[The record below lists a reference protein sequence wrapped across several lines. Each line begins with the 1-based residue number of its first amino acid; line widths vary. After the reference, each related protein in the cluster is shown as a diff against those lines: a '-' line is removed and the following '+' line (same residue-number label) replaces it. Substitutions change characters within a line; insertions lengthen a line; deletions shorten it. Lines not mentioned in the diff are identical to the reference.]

1 MQGRSL
7 QEGRAGTMT
16 AAQVLTPEQ
25 ALEYYGDMVVRTA
38 FGLVKNMADAEDMAQ
53 DVFLTLVQRQ
63 PAFES
68 PEHQKAWLLRA
79 TINRCKSH
87 FRSAWQRRTEG
98 LDETLPAFT
107 PEESGV
113 LEAVAALPMKY
124 RQVVYLHYIEGY
136 STAEIAR
143 LLDRSQNTVLS
154 QLLTRGEAD
163 LPVFAQTRA
172 WLDVYFSGREP
183 DVTPPLLTGNAS
195 PFRRRVWEILRG
207 IPYGQTVTYG
217 EIARQ
222 LAHETGRGVSAQAVG
237 GAVGHNPISLIIP
250 CHRVVGAN
258 GRLTGYAGGLDKKI
272 ALLRLEGVDTS
283 AFPESGTG
291 PAL

>member
-38 FGLVKNMADAEDMAQ
+38 FGVVKNMADAEDMAQ

-154 QLLTRGEAD
+154 QLS
-163 LPVFAQTRA
+163 RA
-172 WLDVYFSGREP
+172 RAKLKD
-183 DVTPPLLTGNAS
+183 
-195 PFRRRVWEILRG
+195 
-207 IPYGQTVTYG
+207 Q
-217 EIARQ
+217 
-222 LAHETGRGVSAQAVG
+222 
-237 GAVGHNPISLIIP
+237 
-250 CHRVVGAN
+250 
-258 GRLTGYAGGLDKKI
+258 
-272 ALLRLEGVDTS
+272 LEGEEL
-283 AFPESGTG
+283 P
-291 PAL
+291 